1 MSTNSIPITL
11 NDLLVKL
18 KIISMIER
26 NQKINMSS
34 MTFIDSGSWFGAFQR
49 SLYGEGRKSL
59 MVHLNQIIQQAMG
72 AINEY
77 QNTEFCGIIVNH
89 LAQAKIG
96 IRNLEITY
104 QTDPSV
110 VAQLD
115 VCISNIDLQLE
126 KNKRLLEGH
135 QIFMTN

>member
-1 MSTNSIPITL
+1 MSTNSIPLTL

-26 NQKINMSS
+26 GQKINMAT
-34 MTFIDSGSWFGAFQR
+34 MTFIDSSSWLGALKR
-49 SLYGEGRKSL
+49 GIYGEGRKSL
-59 MVHLNQIIQQAMG
+59 MIHLNQIVQQAIG
-72 AINEY
+72 TINEY
-77 QNTEFCGIIVNH
+77 QNTEFCPIIINH
-89 LAQAKIG
+89 LSGAKIG

-104 QTDPSV
+104 QSDPSV

-126 KNKRLLEGH
+126 KNKHLLEGH
-135 QIFMTN
+135 QMLLTS